1 MVNRV
6 KRTIG
11 VIILAVLFAIFL
23 LVMQS
28 AQPVDEPIPESA
40 LEPVEI
46 VEPETV
52 DPRPRCIQVVTSDE
66 LRTGERKTDWCIGN
80 INTLKFHDPECSYLP
95 DAVNQIALDNY
106 DDAIE
111 HGYVPCSFCHG
122 GK

>member
-1 MVNRV
+1 M
-6 KRTIG
+6 KKSKKQIIIT
-11 VIILAVLFAIFL
+11 IILAILFGIFL
-23 LVMQS
+23 IAAQS
-28 AQPVDEPIPESA
+28 SQPSAEPVPEQEP
-40 LEPVEI
+40 EPVEI